1 MCESTHQSGLS
12 SPEQQFETVIF
23 ALLSGESKILVNVQK
38 GSHANNSLKVE
49 AHSKMWYW
57 EKANG
62 SEPLTE
68 A

>member
-1 MCESTHQSGLS
+1 MCETTHQSGLL

-23 ALLSGESKILVNVQK
+23 AFLSGESKILVNVQK
-38 GSHANNSLKVE
+38 ENHANNSRKVE
-49 AHSKMWYW
+49 AHSKTWYW